1 MRKFIFI
8 TIFSFLFTSYSI
20 AEVIILKKC
29 YAFERDGKKTGLYFN
44 NLKMIK
50 SEYSINTNT
59 STVVFLNE
67 FTEQEHQKRLDD
79 WKKSEYY
86 KEFGGVGS
94 RKITTAKYTI
104 DHYDDQSVYASRSSD
119 VGKSEI
125 RVNIFNGEVFLKM
138 TFKKPY
144 QVLTSIFKCEPPEE
158 SSSTADGG
166 SSGTAFFVSAKGHLL
181 TNNHVVEGCKISKI
195 SYLNKD
201 YDTKLLATDKTLDL
215 ALLKTN
221 IKPKS
226 YFNFSKNGAKKLNK
240 IYVAGYPL
248 GKGLS
253 DDLKIS
259 SGIVSSLKGFD
270 DNSNEIQIDA
280 PINPGN
286 SGGPIIN
293 ENGDLVA
300 IAVSGLAKDQTE
312 GINFGIKSSAAEL
325 FLKSNNINPKKSMYS
340 GIKDNNKLLKILEDA
355 TVYTYCD

>member
-1 MRKFIFI
+1 MKKVLLIFF
-8 TIFSFLFTSYSI
+8 FSFVYSNLSI

-29 YAFERDGKKTGLYFN
+29 YTFERDGKKTGGYFN
-44 NLKMIK
+44 NFKMIK

-59 STVVFLNE
+59 GTVIFLNE
-67 FTEQEHQKRLDD
+67 FTEKEHQKRMED
-79 WKKSEYY
+79 WKKSKYY
-86 KEFGGVGS
+86 KEFGGPGS
-94 RKITTAKYTI
+94 QKITTAKYTI
-104 DHYDDQSVYASRSSD
+104 DHYDDQSIYASRSSD
-119 VGKSEI
+119 VGTTEV
-125 RVNIFNGEVFLKM
+125 RVNIYTGEVFSKI
-138 TFKKPY
+138 TFRKPY
-144 QVLTSIFKCEPPEE
+144 QVLTNIFKCEPPEE
-158 SSSTADGG
+158 SSSTVSGS
-166 SSGTAFFVSAKGHLL
+166 SSGTAFFVSNDGHLL
-181 TNNHVVEGCKISKI
+181 TNNHVVEGCSISKI
-195 SYLNKD
+195 TYLNKD

-215 ALLKTN
+215 ALLKAQLN
-221 IKPKS
+221 PKT

-259 SGIVSSLKGFD
+259 SGIVSSLKGFK

-325 FLKSNNINPKKSMYS
+325 FLKSNNIKPTKPMYS
-340 GIKDNNKLLKILEDA
+340 RIKDNDKLLKILEDA